1 MLCPRPYRAGVLT
14 DMRRALIPII
24 AFCLGLLGVT
34 AAAFLVLKP
43 ESSAVGTAAVG
54 GPFTLV
60 DQDGRTVTDKNFRGA
75 THLVFFGFTHCP
87 DVCPTTLQQISD
99 VLAALGPKAKDMKV
113 AFVTV
118 DPERDDPASLKTYL
132 SSFDPRITGLTG
144 TPEQVAATEKAY
156 RAYARKVPDKNGD
169 YVMEHTAIVYVMD
182 AQNRF
187 VGALDL
193 SRPPE
198 QTAAE
203 LAKRI

>member
-1 MLCPRPYRAGVLT
+1 
-14 DMRRALIPII
+14 MRRALVPLV
-24 AFCLGLLGVT
+24 AFCLGLVGLTG
-34 AAAFLVLKP
+34 AAVFAFLPDKAP
-43 ESSAVGTAAVG
+43 VGVPSVG

-60 DQDGRTVTDKNFRGA
+60 NQDGRTVTERDFAGA

-99 VLAALGPKAKDMKV
+99 VLAALGPKGKTMRV

-132 SSFDPRITGLTG
+132 SSFDPQITGLTG
-144 TPEQVAATEKAY
+144 TPEQVTATEKAY
-156 RAYARKVPDKNGD
+156 RAYARKVPVKDGD
-169 YVMEHTAIVYVMD
+169 YTMEHTALVYVMD

-193 SRPPE
+193 TRPADE
-198 QTAAE
+198 VAAQ
-203 LAKRI
+203 LAKKI

>member
-1 MLCPRPYRAGVLT
+1 
-14 DMRRALIPII
+14 MRRALVPLI
-24 AFCLGLLGVT
+24 AFCIGLLGIT
-34 AAAFLVLKP
+34 GAAVFAFMP
-43 ESSAVGTAAVG
+43 EKAPVGVPGVG

-60 DQDGRTVTDKNFRGA
+60 DQDGRTVTERDFAGA

-99 VLAALGPKAKDMKV
+99 VLAALGDRGKAVRV
-113 AFVTV
+113 AFVSV

-144 TPEQVAATEKAY
+144 SPEQVSAAEKAY
-156 RAYARKVPDKNGD
+156 RAYAKKVPGKDGD
-169 YVMEHTAIVYVMD
+169 YTMEHTAIVYVMD
-182 AQNRF
+182 GRNHF
-187 VGALDL
+187 LGALDL

-198 QTAAE
+198 DSAAQ